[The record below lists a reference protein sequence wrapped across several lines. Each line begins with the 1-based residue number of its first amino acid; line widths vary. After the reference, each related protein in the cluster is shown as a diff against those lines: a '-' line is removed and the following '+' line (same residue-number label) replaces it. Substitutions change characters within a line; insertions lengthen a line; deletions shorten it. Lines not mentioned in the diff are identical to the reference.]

1 MVEVHFTITPG
12 PPTELEL
19 ENAAYGDIEAA
30 IRRDGEAMDLLRAST
45 ADQGERLIWWIA
57 EGACLW
63 RGDKR
68 FRQSKTERDA
78 SIERIAKA
86 AAELAAALRETTWP
100 GLGLQE
106 VKQPWKETPMALPDY
121 LDWLARFAS
130 EQQIDYGDHYPPG
143 RSKTSY
149 RDFMLR
155 RIKTAVWDNGAL
167 VDLSHRPK
175 LAAALARA
183 ALDDPGIDEETI
195 KKK

>member
-1 MVEVHFTITPG
+1 MVEVHFTITPC

-19 ENAAYGDIEAA
+19 ANAAYDIIEAR
-30 IRRDGEAMDLLRAST
+30 IRRDEKAMDLLRAST
-45 ADQGERLIWWIA
+45 ADHGERLIWWIA
-57 EGACLW
+57 EGARLW
-63 RGDKR
+63 RLDKR

-106 VKQPWKETPMALPDY
+106 VKQSWKETPMALPDY
-121 LDWLARFAS
+121 LDWLGRFAS
-130 EQQIDYGDHYPPG
+130 EQQLDYGDHYPPA

-149 RDFMLR
+149 WDFMLR
-155 RIKTAVWDNGAL
+155 RIKTAVRENGAL
-167 VDLSHRPK
+167 VDQRRTDK
-175 LAAALARA
+175 LAAAIARA
-183 ALDDPGIDEETI
+183 VLDDPGIDEETI

>member
-12 PPTELEL
+12 QPTELEL
-19 ENAAYGDIEAA
+19 ANAAYDAIEAA
-30 IRRDGEAMDLLRAST
+30 IRRDAEAMDLLRAST
-45 ADQGERLIWWIA
+45 ADHGERLIWWIA
-57 EGACLW
+57 EGAFLW
-63 RGDKR
+63 RWDKR

-78 SIERIAKA
+78 SIERITQA
-86 AAELAAALRETTWP
+86 AAELAAALRETAWP

-106 VKQPWKETPMALPDY
+106 VKKPWKESPEALPDY
-121 LDWLARFAS
+121 LDWLAAFAR
-130 EQQIDYGDHYPPG
+130 EQQLDYPDHYPRG
-143 RSKTSY
+143 RSKTSE

-155 RIKTAVWDNGAL
+155 RIKTAVWENGAL

-183 ALDDPGIDEETI
+183 VLDDPGIDEETI